1 MENNDINDTGLIRIE
16 RAFYEHKQLRKDF
29 DYQRPKKPSKYP
41 NLCFL
46 VQPVSL
52 FVAVTF

>member
-29 DYQRPKKPSKYP
+29 DYQRPKKPSKYTSASVFRTTRF
-41 NLCFL
+41 NSYL
-46 VQPVSL
+46 
-52 FVAVTF
+52 

>member
-1 MENNDINDTGLIRIE
+1 MENSDINDTGLIRIE